1 MEYQDLIHKMVHS
14 NNKTDQK
21 NALHIL
27 VNDFEIFPNK
37 ERAWDDIYY
46 FINQKDDD
54 FSNDAMRG
62 ISKAVRLMPRESRY
76 SIDIIKTIGIR
87 EEDYS
92 FKIYQIKSFG
102 YIFDDL
108 NDDNKLIVLK
118 YLLDL
123 KSKYGKKYN
132 NGLENDIYSA
142 FLIKKLNS
150 IPLSINVLDLC
161 IRHNEHWL
169 YQKIASS
176 SCLTKKQF
184 DSTSIWNYLIE
195 TIQSS
200 SINNN
205 LINLLFVIYE
215 YIPDKEKGKD
225 DIDKLINT
233 LNNNPLRLQLL
244 IATLTKDNIKLIQNK
259 EVLWEFIV
267 NNRSKDKNKYV
278 LLFKKL
284 ELLYPLMP
292 NKNSAWDEFYHIIQN
307 DGYML
312 NYVNL
317 ESIFRWVPNKEK
329 AWDDLYN
336 LMLITGF
343 SSESSDLHNDSTHL
357 CRVFNL
363 VEIQSIY
370 HWMPNK
376 EKVWDDL
383 YNLISILNAYD
394 RSSLLNTLKNIC
406 YLNLNKNKIWD
417 DIFALSKIENTII
430 TKTHESVDLDGHG
443 EIYED
448 VILDLQ
454 TQLSTF
460 LMYIS
465 ESTPDKE
472 KIWKDVCKAY
482 IKESYNALYLLTSVV
497 DSIENKIVVWDDTI
511 KMSLL
516 EHNDESVNT
525 ILLKIIKKISFEIEN
540 KDKIWNDLYRLLKTD
555 NNIRNQISEIMSSI
569 FKYVS
574 DRDKA
579 WDDLYLLAKTDNE
592 DIRKLALDIM
602 ESVFYN
608 VPTGSVK
615 YAMEDLK
622 ELKYNNK
629 IRPHITT
636 INISE
641 KQVECVRVAAIQ
653 INYELTKYFPFE
665 IKKDHEIVKRKIL
678 SFIKKAKE
686 QGANIICLPELCLSE
701 KWLPEIQTMSEGVI
715 LIPGSFYNNSNQN
728 ICPIIM
734 DNNKGIPVP
743 PHIKINPSNQEAELA
758 PGVGMVRGNT
768 INIYNTKY
776 GKFAVLICRDFLLYE
791 TMLLDVDMIFVI
803 SYNHNAKRYSNY
815 AHNLVTDKPVFI
827 IISNASDS
835 GYTSIF
841 AQLDTD
847 YSLNDKDETYK
858 GKNDDISL
866 ICRIT
871 EKKEGIIIADLNL
884 NCKSIPKVNPNEA
897 NNDTRSIRRIRII

>member
-76 SIDIIKTIGIR
+76 SIDIIKTIGIC
-87 EEDYS
+87 EEDHS
-92 FKIYQIKSFG
+92 FKFYQIKSFG

-118 YLLDL
+118 YLFDI
-123 KSKYGKKYN
+123 KSKYGEKYN

-142 FLIKKLNS
+142 FLIENLNS

-161 IRHNEHWL
+161 IEHNEHWL

-176 SCLTKKQF
+176 SYLTKKQF
-184 DSTSIWNYLIE
+184 DSTSVWNYLIE

-200 SINNN
+200 SINSDCYKH
-205 LINLLFVIYE
+205 LIRLLFIIYD
-215 YIPDKEKGKD
+215 YIPEEKGQV

-233 LNNNPLRLQLL
+233 LKNNPLRLQLL
-244 IATLTKDNIKLIQNK
+244 IDNLTEDNIKLIQNK
-259 EVLWEFIV
+259 EVVWDFIV
-267 NNRSKDKNKYV
+267 TNRCKDKKEGI

-292 NKNSAWDEFYHIIQN
+292 NKNNAWDEFYHLIKN
-307 DGYML
+307 DGYIL
-312 NYVNL
+312 DNVNL

-336 LMLITGF
+336 LIT
-343 SSESSDLHNDSTHL
+343 
-357 CRVFNL
+357 
-363 VEIQSIY
+363 
-370 HWMPNK
+370 
-376 EKVWDDL
+376 
-383 YNLISILNAYD
+383 ILNAYD

-417 DIFALSKIENTII
+417 DIFALSKIENTIV
-430 TKTHESVDLDGHG
+430 TETHESVDLDGHW

-516 EHNDESVNT
+516 EHNDESVNA

-592 DIRKLALDIM
+592 DIRKSALDLM
-602 ESVFYN
+602 ESVIYN

-622 ELKYNNK
+622 ELKYNDK

-641 KQVECVRVAAIQ
+641 RQVDCVRVAAIQ
-653 INYELTKYFPFE
+653 INYKLTDYFPFK
-665 IKKDHEIVKRKIL
+665 IKEDHEIVKHKIL

-686 QGANIICLPELCLSE
+686 QDANIICLPELCLCE
-701 KWLPEIQTMSEGVI
+701 KWLPEIETIAEGVI
-715 LIPGSFYNNSNQN
+715 IIPGSFYNNNNQN

-734 DNNKGIPVP
+734 DSNKGVPVP
-743 PHIKINPSNQEAELA
+743 PHIKINPSNEEEQII
-758 PGVGMVRGNT
+758 PGVGMVPGNT

-803 SYNHNAKRYSNY
+803 ADNKNPIRYRNY
-815 AHNLVTDKPVFI
+815 AHNFVTNKSVFI
-827 IISNASDS
+827 IISNASDY

-841 AQLDTD
+841 AQLNPD
-847 YSLNDKDETYK
+847 YSRSVKGEDYKDKDD
-858 GKNDDISL
+858 NSSL
-866 ICRIT
+866 ICRIK